1 MMKGGPLGTYSHN
14 RQQAKLNRKGGDAA
28 FFVKI
33 KRVECGAN
41 MAGYKYSQRKM
52 RRDGL
57 SEDAAGLPGESPP
70 PLANI
75 DIYSRC
81 AYSRFRI
88 SFRPGQAESGH
99 HLGWEWLSPHAS
111 FDESTPV
118 ASDQWLVNH
127 RTVAPHQMPLRWGNT
142 AHD

>member
-1 MMKGGPLGTYSHN
+1 
-14 RQQAKLNRKGGDAA
+14 
-28 FFVKI
+28 
-33 KRVECGAN
+33 

-81 AYSRFRI
+81 TAFSNRAWDGNG
-88 SFRPGQAESGH
+88 SAHMH
-99 HLGWEWLSPHAS
+99 HLMKALQSSH
-111 FDESTPV
+111 
-118 ASDQWLVNH
+118 L
-127 RTVAPHQMPLRWGNT
+127 
-142 AHD
+142 

>member
-1 MMKGGPLGTYSHN
+1 MT
-14 RQQAKLNRKGGDAA
+14 A
-28 FFVKI
+28 FFVINK

-75 DIYSRC
+75 DIYSWC

-118 ASDQWLVNH
+118 QSPPISGLS
-127 RTVAPHQMPLRWGNT
+127 TTGP
-142 AHD
+142 